1 MERLDEFRLYY
12 VQSIA
17 PELQRME
24 RQRLRLLGLM
34 FLSVLILGGLIAFQF
49 YINIWVITLIL
60 LIPHVAFIG
69 YLVRQIQRFVQRF
82 KPHVVDLLLDFIDNG
97 PNFDTNYPLSYR
109 AKEGMTKKMFL
120 SSGLFVTSAPYYVAE
135 DKIWGKIG
143 EIEFELCEMDARE
156 NSPVRA
162 DLDEVFKGIFLHA
175 YFKAQVG
182 GQMRVWPR
190 ERRQYLTKAIKEF
203 TFKGGKSVDH
213 EIMNEDFKRLFM
225 VYATAN
231 THVAGL
237 LPDTMQEAIVRYHTR
252 IKRHLYFSFNQ
263 QDFFIGIA
271 QPKDLLEP
279 YIFRSN
285 LSFDLILEF
294 MDDITLI
301 LYLVNEFDQKI

>member
-17 PELQRME
+17 PELLRME
-24 RQRLRLLGLM
+24 RQRLRVLVLL
-34 FLSVLILGGLIAFQF
+34 FVSVLVLGGLVAFQF
-49 YINIWVITLIL
+49 YINIWVITLVL
-60 LIPHVAFIG
+60 LIPHVFFIG
-69 YLVRQIQRFVQRF
+69 YLVRQFQRFRNRF
-82 KPHVVDLLLDFIDNG
+82 KPNVVDLLLDFIDNG

-109 AKEGMTKKMFL
+109 AKEGITKKMFL
-120 SSGLFVTSAPYYVAE
+120 SSGLFVTPAPYYVAE

-143 EIEFELCEMDARE
+143 EIEFELCELDARE

-190 ERRQYLTKAIKEF
+190 ERRQYLTKSIKEF
-203 TFKGGKSVDH
+203 TFIGARNVDH
-213 EIMNEDFKRLFM
+213 EIMNDNFRRLFM
-225 VYATAN
+225 VYATSN

-237 LPDTMQEAIVRYHTR
+237 LPETMQEAIVRYQTR
-252 IKRHLYFSFNQ
+252 LKRNLYFSFNQ
-263 QDFFIGIA
+263 QDFFIGIS

-294 MDDITLI
+294 MNDITLI
-301 LYLVNEFDQKI
+301 LDIVKEFDQKI